1 MKDYSNNKPEFHAT
15 IQIVDTSTPD
25 NGDNISL
32 ADRQNH
38 DNTVVLKKM
47 VDELSTKSETLERK
61 AETLE
66 NKSGGLKFLV
76 SDNGALTIR
85 YPDGNAG
92 GREKELKF
100 ENKEAIDTVK
110 TKTEEIERALKD
122 EETVTLRANS
132 WTSSSPFSQVVSISR
147 VRQTASLIMGKA
159 YTKDNTLAE
168 IQDWDE
174 MASLITSAEAQNGSV
189 VFYCKAEKPTM
200 DFRIKLKGAF
210 S

>member
-1 MKDYSNNKPEFHAT
+1 MKDYSNNKPEFHVS

-66 NKSGGLKFLV
+66 SKSGGLKFLV
-76 SDNGALTIR
+76 SDNGVLTIK

-92 GREKELKF
+92 GMEKELKF
-100 ENKEAIDTVK
+100 ENNKLNSLLSKLLKLLVSQELG
-110 TKTEEIERALKD
+110 RQQAL
-122 EETVTLRANS
+122 S
-132 WTSSSPFSQVVSISR
+132 W
-147 VRQTASLIMGKA
+147 
-159 YTKDNTLAE
+159 
-168 IQDWDE
+168 
-174 MASLITSAEAQNGSV
+174 
-189 VFYCKAEKPTM
+189 EKPIQKILPWQ
-200 DFRIKLKGAF
+200 R
-210 S
+210 